1 MYFKVFVCSR
11 TPRIFPRIRTRSLL
25 QLVIFFLIFS
35 YCPVYPAYYR
45 IISLSDVIP
54 GREIFLRVCINNQNF
69 RLFLVGSRSNNR
81 DTCLIPL
88 LKWNRRWRSTQLL
101 ALRRV
106 RTKDR
111 KWSRE
116 KYDWR
121 MISGK
126 EYTLITRYAHPGHIN
141 GPFTK
146 RQGNRVR
153 ENIRW

>member
-1 MYFKVFVCSR
+1 MYFKVLVCSR

-35 YCPVYPAYYR
+35 NCPVYPVYYR
-45 IISLSDVIP
+45 IISLSDLIP

-81 DTCLIPL
+81 GTCPTLL
-88 LKWNRRWRSTQLL
+88 LKWNRRWPSTRLL

-126 EYTLITRYAHPGHIN
+126 EYTLITRYEHPGHFN

-146 RQGNRVR
+146 KQGNCVR
-153 ENIRW
+153 ENIK